1 VSAPRGRALG
11 GALLLG
17 SSLFLVQ
24 AHARAEPTAADKET
38 ARRLMAEGRAQRRE
52 SDAKG
57 ALRSF
62 LAADAIMHVTTTG
75 LEVARAEIDLGQL
88 VEARDKLLTVTRLPV
103 EANETRPIAEA
114 RVTAKTLAAEIERRI
129 PSITVKLENV
139 SSGTTPKVTVDG
151 VEIPAPAL
159 SAPRAVDPGHHVVAV
174 SSGAGDFREAA
185 VDVQEG
191 ESKDVLLDVS
201 PTVSSAQDETQA
213 GPSSVAW
220 TSNPWRLASYIG
232 FGVGGAGLVAGSITG
247 LFAISD
253 LSSAKKQGCVG
264 NQCPPSAYPELDKA
278 GTLATVSTVA
288 FIVAGV
294 GAGAGVLGFI
304 LGKKK
309 GAPPPENATP
319 SLSLYFGP
327 LPTGSLGGPLT
338 ELGAG
343 VRGRF

>member
-1 VSAPRGRALG
+1 
-11 GALLLG
+11 LLLG
-17 SSLFLVQ
+17 SSLLLVQ
-24 AHARAEPTAADKET
+24 THALAEPTAADKET
-38 ARRLMAEGRAQRRE
+38 ARRLMAEGRALRRE
-52 SDAKG
+52 KDAKR
-57 ALRSF
+57 ALQSF

-103 EANETRPIAEA
+103 ESNETHPIAEA
-114 RVTAKTLAAEIERRI
+114 RITAKALASEIEPRI
-129 PSITVKLENV
+129 PSITIKLQNV
-139 SSGTTPKVTVDG
+139 SPGATPKVTVDG
-151 VEIPAPAL
+151 VEVPAAAL
-159 SAPRAVDPGHHVVAV
+159 IAPRAVDPGHHVVAV

-201 PTVSSAQDETQA
+201 PTVSSVQDDTQSSNASNGA
-213 GPSSVAW
+213 GASS
-220 TSNPWRLASYIG
+220 PWRLASYIG

-247 LFAISD
+247 LLAISD
-253 LSSAKKQGCVG
+253 FSSAKKQGCVG

-278 GTLATVSTVA
+278 GTMATVSTVA

-294 GAGAGVLGFI
+294 GAGVGVVGVLM
-304 LGKKK
+304 GKKK
-309 GAPPPENATP
+309 GPPPPDSATP
-319 SLSLYFGP
+319 SLSFYFGP
-327 LPTGSLGGPLT
+327 LPTGSRGSPLTDPLT